1 MKQIY
6 LITMILLIGSLT
18 TMAQNLPK
26 GIQVAPVLLEERE
39 NQLVL
44 EMDIHVQAEAMT
56 EKQSWTFKPILMTT
70 DSPETVRMPEVMVN
84 GKIKTQLFKRKEKFQ
99 NERLMANYP
108 EIRIDKKPR
117 RDTTF
122 HYSFRAPYEHWMDQ
136 ASLQVNLLLTSCADV
151 ETAFTIHDI
160 ARITLPPYIPYHP
173 RVKVN
178 YLTPEKEV
186 KILHREG
193 AAYLDFKVGSSVILP
208 DFRRNPQELAKIE
221 ELLAQVFND
230 SDFELSRLSIT
241 GYASPEGSWAS
252 NDRLSLARAE
262 ALRQYVAGKYSSTR
276 RFIQVRHV
284 PEDWEGL
291 VRMIREGEMTSKE
304 KVLEIIETVSDPDTR
319 ESRLRALEGGR
330 PFRYML
336 EEMFPSLRRV
346 VYRVEFTVKEYSLE
360 ESGAIMQKN
369 PEQLNHYELTQLY
382 RSFPDHSPEQE
393 KIGDLI
399 ITMFPDDP
407 VAANNTI
414 ARWIENNQIE
424 KATPY
429 IEKAAEVPAA
439 YNTVGAY
446 YLLTE
451 NPDKAEAWFRKALQA
466 ASQGDTPYSKQDVE
480 LHLQEVEKKREDLK
494 IRERY
499 NKAKTSIAD

>member
-1 MKQIY
+1 MKSIY
-6 LITMILLIGSLT
+6 FITMALWFGWLSAI
-18 TMAQNLPK
+18 AQNLPE
-26 GIQVAPVLLEERE
+26 GIQIAPVLLEERE
-39 NQLVL
+39 GSLFL
-44 EMDIHVQAEAMT
+44 DMDIHIKAGAMT
-56 EKQSWTFKPILMTT
+56 EKQSWTFMPVLMTS
-70 DSPETVRMPEVMVN
+70 DSTQSIEMPKVLVN
-84 GKIKTQLFKRKEKFQ
+84 GKIKAQLFKRREKFQ

-122 HYSFRAPYEHWMDQ
+122 HYSFQAPYELWMDQ
-136 ASLQVNLLLTSCADV
+136 ASLRVHHLLTSCADK
-151 ETAFTIHDI
+151 ETWFASYDI
-160 ARITLPPYIPYHP
+160 AQITLPPYVPYQP
-173 RVKVN
+173 MVKVN

-186 KILHREG
+186 KTLHREG

-221 ELLAQVFND
+221 KFLEQVFND

-262 ALRQYVAGKYSSTR
+262 ALRQYIAGKYASTR
-276 RFIQVRHV
+276 RFMQVSNI

-291 VRMIREGEMTSKE
+291 IQMIREGEMDSKE

-319 ESRLRALEGGR
+319 ESRLRTLEGGR

-382 RSFPDHSPEQE
+382 RSFPEHSPEQE
-393 KIGDLI
+393 QIGDLI
-399 ITMFPDDP
+399 IIMFPDDP

-414 ARWIENNQIE
+414 ARWIEKNE
-424 KATPY
+424 P
-429 IEKAAEVPAA
+429 EKAASYVEKASQLPEA

-451 NPDKAEAWFRKALQA
+451 NPDKAEEYFNKALQVS
-466 ASQGDTPYSKQDVE
+466 SQEYIPYNRKEVE
-480 LHLQEVEKKREDLK
+480 LHLQEVKKKREDLK
-494 IRERY
+494 LRERY
-499 NKAKTSIAD
+499 NRIKTSMAD